1 MDNELYLLSLNLRA
15 VAHVMHYS
23 SDIADNTKDFDFICA
38 IMSVFSDYLYAV
50 SDRTL
55 EKLSCNFSDSGFDR
69 RSVFGSDF
77 SDELCG
83 GSGNDS
89 EDFADESDD

>member
-1 MDNELYLLSLNLRA
+1 MENELYLLSLNLRA
-15 VAHVMHYS
+15 VAHVMHFATY
-23 SDIADNTKDFDFICA
+23 IADTTKDVDFICS

-69 RSVFGSDF
+69 RAVFGYDF
-77 SDELCG
+77 SNELQG
-83 GSGNDS
+83 FKSN
-89 EDFADESDD
+89 SDDETDD

>member
-15 VAHVMHYS
+15 VAHCMHFA
-23 SDIADNTKDFDFICA
+23 SDIADITKDTDFTVALIN
-38 IMSVFSDYLYAV
+38 VVSDYLYAV

-55 EKLSCNFSDSGFDR
+55 EKLSSNFTDTGFDR
-69 RSVFGSDF
+69 RAVFGRDF

-83 GSGNDS
+83 NSKMNQTEGKS
-89 EDFADESDD
+89 

>member
-15 VAHVMHYS
+15 VAHCMHFAS
-23 SDIADNTKDFDFICA
+23 VIADITKDADFIDS

-50 SDRTL
+50 SDVTL
-55 EKLSCNFSDSGFDR
+55 EKLSSNFTDTGFDR
-69 RSVFGSDF
+69 RAVFGSDF

-83 GSGNDS
+83 NSKH
-89 EDFADESDD
+89 ESD

>member
-23 SDIADNTKDFDFICA
+23 SDIADTTKDVDFICS

-55 EKLSCNFSDSGFDR
+55 DKLSSNFTDSGFDR
-69 RSVFGSDF
+69 RAVFGADF

-83 GSGNDS
+83 GSG
-89 EDFADESDD
+89 DELYD

>member
-1 MDNELYLLSLNLRA
+1 MENELYSLSLDLRA
-15 VAHVMHYS
+15 VAHVMHYAP
-23 SDIADNTKDFDFICA
+23 DIADSTKDVDFICS

-69 RSVFGSDF
+69 RAVFGDDF
-77 SDELCG
+77 FNELHK
-83 GSGNDS
+83 GSKSNSGD
-89 EDFADESDD
+89 